1 MIALRRRAADSPLL
15 VLAAGLALLAFLA
28 ACGPP
33 TSPLPTVRSS
43 GTDPTPVPGASATP
57 ALQPSVV
64 LPTIT
69 DTEFGRIWDALPPSW
84 PKLPGQQP
92 AETGAGPTSGSFAV
106 NMAPLDAARTMAAAL
121 TGLGWTADVGS
132 ALEDGTVV
140 LDAGGLREGCAAE
153 VRFTPLSGTVVMSV
167 LYGAECPFS

>member
-15 VLAAGLALLAFLA
+15 VVAAGLVLLAFLA
-28 ACGPP
+28 ACSPATNPSP
-33 TSPLPTVRSS
+33 TARPS
-43 GTDPTPVPGASATP
+43 GADPTPVPGASATP

-64 LPTIT
+64 LPTTT
-69 DTEFGRIWDALPPSW
+69 DTEFGRIWDAVPPSF

-92 AETGAGPTSGSFAV
+92 VETGAGPTSGSFAV
-106 NMAPLDAARTMAAAL
+106 NMPPVDAARLMAAAL
-121 TGLGWTADVGS
+121 TRLGWTADVGS

-153 VRFTPLSGTVVMSV
+153 VRFAPLSGTVVMSV